1 MSFAV
6 RAAEAD
12 RMQRA
17 VGDAVRAVE
26 PAIRFQFGPA
36 VTHGGAEQVDPQF
49 RFLTKVVTGFAGAA
63 LLLAAVGLYGIAAY
77 GVAQRT
83 REIGVRMA
91 LGATEQRVVSLVVHE
106 AIVLVAAGALAGS
119 LLAWASTRMIRA
131 MLFDTSTAD
140 PATLVGVA
148 VTLALVALAAVFGPA
163 RRAARIDPAI
173 AIRGD

>member
-1 MSFAV
+1 
-6 RAAEAD
+6 
-12 RMQRA
+12 
-17 VGDAVRAVE
+17 
-26 PAIRFQFGPA
+26 
-36 VTHGGAEQVDPQF
+36 
-49 RFLTKVVTGFAGAA
+49 